1 MPWSADYSQAV
12 KHGLHG
18 CRQQGLAVSKTL
30 HKDVIVIRIIRDIK
44 QSNID
49 SAILMTAY
57 ILKHFEPV

>member
-30 HKDVIVIRIIRDIK
+30 HKDVIVKRIIRDVK
-44 QSNID
+44 HSQTLRVQS
-49 SAILMTAY
+49 
-57 ILKHFEPV
+57 